1 MANEVKQGI
10 KQGLG
15 VSLYCGLIGTVM
27 QNGSKL
33 FGQQDTFMTPIL
45 VLTMFSVSV
54 LTCALIVFKKPYEL
68 FFDGK
73 KKEAVNVVVYTA
85 ATLFLILIIIFS
97 AMILLNNGTN

>member
-1 MANEVKQGI
+1 MNKQF
-10 KQGLG
+10 KTGLLQAFG

-33 FGQQDTFMTPIL
+33 FGEKDNFMTPIFI
-45 VLTMFSVSV
+45 LTMFSVSV

-73 KKEAVNVVVYTA
+73 KKEAINVVVYTA
-85 ATLFLILIIIFS
+85 ISLLVVVVILFAS
-97 AMILLNNGTN
+97 MILLSNGN

>member
-1 MANEVKQGI
+1 MTKVTIQGI

-33 FGQQDTFMTPIL
+33 FGQKDNFITPIFA
-45 VLTMFSVSV
+45 LTLFCVSA
-54 LTCALIVFKKPYEL
+54 LICLLIVFKKPYEL

-85 ATLFLILIIIFS
+85 ATLFLILIIIFT
-97 AMILLNNGTN
+97 AMILLNNGAN